1 MNDDVRTR
9 TRLVAVAAAI
19 TLLLTAIPGIAL
31 AQTTGPAPSTQQTT
45 DEVRPINLGSA
56 KTRVLHQIERRLNA
70 LQRLSGDVYGSPHI
84 TDAHAAALQAD
95 IAAATN
101 TLTEGR
107 QQVESAESVVELRA
121 IAEPLFQN
129 TLVFALLSPKTHEVL
144 ASDATVAAG
153 GRFDE
158 VAVDLQDAIDRL
170 TANGSDMTAAQ
181 GALDEMV
188 RLIDEAV
195 ADGGPVAGTVIGQE
209 TNDWPD
215 PAKQLL
221 QDGRFD
227 LAAARL
233 SLREARNQGHKVI
246 RLIHQQDD
254 PAA

>member
-1 MNDDVRTR
+1 MNDIRSR
-9 TRLVAVAAAI
+9 TRLAAVVAAI
-19 TLLLTAIPGIAL
+19 TLLLAAIPGIAL
-31 AQTTGPAPSTQQTT
+31 AQTTDPAPAAQQTT
-45 DEVRPINLGSA
+45 DGVRPINLDTA

-70 LQRLSGDVYGSPHI
+70 LQRLSGDVYGSPHV
-84 TDAHAAALQAD
+84 TDAHAAALRVD
-95 IAAATN
+95 LAAATEA
-101 TLTEGR
+101 LTEGR
-107 QQVESAESVVELRA
+107 QQVEAAESIEELRA
-121 IAEPLFQN
+121 LVEPLFQN

-153 GRFDE
+153 SRFDE

-170 TANGSDMTAAQ
+170 TASGSDMTAAQ

-195 ADGGPVAGTVIGQE
+195 AAGGPVAGTVIGLK

-227 LAAARL
+227 LAGARL
-233 SLREARNQGHKVI
+233 SLREARNQGHEVI
-246 RLIHQQDD
+246 RLIHQQGD